1 MLRSDKGVGH
11 RIVSVRTYFTG
22 RILLRGSMAK
32 KGGRW
37 QGGWMGT
44 SCGFEESTARDE
56 IN

>member
-32 KGGRW
+32 KGGR
-37 QGGWMGT
+37 
-44 SCGFEESTARDE
+44 
-56 IN
+56 